1 MADMKTIA
9 DLLVLNNKKLD
20 QLTKDNEKS
29 DSVTSIIAH
38 SLPEILSDQQIAG
51 RQEKFDKREGVT
63 EVDEFVVT
71 NTDAVNKLGSEY
83 LSKLIPQIKTSAAAS
98 TKSINSAFLQFNNRT
113 AASAILAQRGYSKS
127 LTVFGNALTVDD
139 IDKRKLEKEE
149 FEKNI
154 SERKNELEKLGIIA
168 TDNLGFNKL
177 QYESDKA
184 ELRFRLKTAE
194 SPAKK
199 KEIKEDLR
207 KLNKDQGSRLQKI
220 GAGIGN
226 LVESG
231 KKGAKLGIKAF
242 FTTIG
247 LGALMIALGT
257 FFQSKTF
264 KLLTDSL
271 QGLIQ
276 VFTGR
281 DKDGNPISLF
291 RRITGIFTDG
301 GPLGIAIAG
310 VLALFTV
317 ATVGKMFAPLSL
329 LSIGLRKAFG
339 AIFPSAAA
347 KAAKAAK
354 VAAAKA
360 AQTAAKTAAQTAAAA
375 TKTAAQTA
383 AAATKTAVKT
393 AVKTA
398 AATTKTA
405 ANIAIAATKTA
416 ATAAQ
421 IAAKRVTNT
430 ATKTAVKAATA
441 PAAAAAAAAK
451 PVLNSAGR
459 LINPVTGR
467 FVKGP
472 AAVASKVASAAA
484 PSIAKVGGKALLKGA
499 IRAVPGIGLLAGLLF
514 AGQRALAGDFVGAGM
529 EIAAGAAGLLPV
541 VGTGFSLAISAGL
554 AASDLGA
561 FDSAP
566 EKLSTG
572 ASSTAKGLSPI
583 DRRREMAKRLEDEHA
598 AALAAGPYSDEARA
612 ARRRLRH
619 RAILEGPAKDS
630 DPIQKQPPMPEKS
643 NKLSTGASAAAKGS
657 SLPKAPSLAPVR
669 GTLASGDVVTLPD
682 GTMVTKDDPR
692 RVKDSVVA
700 HLPEAERADAK
711 KAVILSK
718 NLDMRMN
725 DLRTLYNEAGRKAK
739 KFEESGLNI
748 GAELERIEQK
758 RLIGKF
764 NKVRA
769 TALELEKEFALKPD
783 APKVAPKVGT
793 GMPMSMPTG
802 SDLTGV
808 NKATGSA
815 NAATPTNL
823 FKKFAAM
830 NKPKKVNVSPKTV
843 GTGMPMSMPS
853 GVASSAGTGMPMNL
867 STGASPTGTGM
878 PMSMPSGSDPTGV
891 NKATDS
897 ANAATPTNLSTGASP
912 TGKGKSGV
920 ASSGLAKKLAEIQAK
935 RKALQ
940 SKRKA
945 FQSGQLVKTNTAFKS
960 MDAVGGGRDRG
971 MMSSAEQE
979 EYDKFAEIGR
989 SAWEKGKASFDQGKI
1004 ESADLMRQE
1013 NQIKLMMDA
1022 GQQKNA
1028 GSQNAPQI
1036 VNNVNAPN
1044 VKKITTTG
1052 SSGQSTLKNNKLTC
1066 INGPTYG
1073 SIGL

>member
-98 TKSINSAFLQFNNRT
+98 TKLLNSAFLQFNNRA

-242 FTTIG
+242 FSTIG
-247 LGALMIALGT
+247 LGVLLIALGT

-264 KLLTDSL
+264 KKITDSL
-271 QGLIQ
+271 QGLITL
-276 VFTGR
+276 FTGK
-281 DKDGNPISLF
+281 DKEGNPVGLF
-291 RRITGIFTDG
+291 DRIKGIFSPG
-301 GPLGIAIAG
+301 GALVAGIALLVGAFTFKS
-310 VLALFTV
+310 VALMLLPLRLGFK
-317 ATVGKMFAPLSL
+317 AIRGAFRMFGGQAS
-329 LSIGLRKAFG
+329 
-339 AIFPSAAA
+339 
-347 KAAKAAK
+347 
-354 VAAAKA
+354 
-360 AQTAAKTAAQTAAAA
+360 KTAAGARAGGGAPRAPRAPLPRSRVGRLLGLAKRLGPLAARVLGIGAAAA
-375 TKTAAQTA
+375 GVAALAKPPTPLKLPA
-383 AAATKTAVKT
+383 PVKPPKPPALPKPTAVSKVPKVVSG
-393 AVKTA
+393 ALSKVGVGP
-398 AATTKTA
+398 
-405 ANIAIAATKTA
+405 A
-416 ATAAQ
+416 ATAASKVV
-421 IAAKRVTNT
+421 ASG
-430 ATKTAVKAATA
+430 ATKSV
-441 PAAAAAAAAK
+441 
-451 PVLNSAGR
+451 
-459 LINPVTGR
+459 
-467 FVKGP
+467 
-472 AAVASKVASAAA
+472 
-484 PSIAKVGGKALLKGA
+484 AKVGGKALLKGA

-514 AGQRALAGDFVGAGM
+514 AGQKALAGDFVGAGM

-541 VGTGFSLAISAGL
+541 VGTGFSLAISAGI
-554 AASDLGA
+554 AARDLGA
-561 FDSAP
+561 FDSAT
-566 EKLSTG
+566 EK
-572 ASSTAKGLSPI
+572 
-583 DRRREMAKRLEDEHA
+583 
-598 AALAAGPYSDEARA
+598 
-612 ARRRLRH
+612 
-619 RAILEGPAKDS
+619 
-630 DPIQKQPPMPEKS
+630 PPPPLPEKS
-643 NKLSTGASAAAKGS
+643 NKLSTGASATAKGS

-711 KAVILSK
+711 KAVILSN
-718 NLDMRMN
+718 NLNMRMN
-725 DLRTLYNEAGRKAK
+725 DLRTLANEAGRKAK
-739 KFEESGLNI
+739 NFEESGENI

-764 NKVRA
+764 EELRA
-769 TALELEKEFALKPD
+769 MDIDLRKEFPLKRD
-783 APKVAPKVGT
+783 APKVAPK
-793 GMPMSMPTG
+793 
-802 SDLTGV
+802 
-808 NKATGSA
+808 
-815 NAATPTNL
+815 
-823 FKKFAAM
+823 
-830 NKPKKVNVSPKTV
+830 V

-853 GVASSAGTGMPMNL
+853 GVASSAGTGMPM
-867 STGASPTGTGM
+867 
-878 PMSMPSGSDPTGV
+878 SMPTGSDPTGV
-891 NKATDS
+891 NKATGS

-940 SKRKA
+940 SKRKT
-945 FQSGQLVKTNTAFKS
+945 L
-960 MDAVGGGRDRG
+960 GGGRG
-971 MMSSAEQE
+971 LSKEMQE
-979 EYDKFAEIGR
+979 AMGGR
-989 SAWEKGKASFDQGKI
+989 YPSMDGQTNIVDAKGQASLAQGKI
-1004 ESADLMRQE
+1004 ESANLMRQE
-1013 NQIKLMMDA
+1013 NEIKLMMDA
-1022 GQQKNA
+1022 GKSSSA
-1028 GSQNAPQI
+1028 DGKGGTTV
-1036 VNNVNAPN
+1036 VNNVSAPQN
-1044 VKKITTTG
+1044 SSVTTTG
-1052 SSGQSTLKNNKLTC
+1052 RSGSNTIKNNKYGRLN
-1066 INGPTYG
+1066 INLPG
-1073 SIGL
+1073 SGLDM

>member
-514 AGQRALAGDFVGAGM
+514 AGQKALAGDFVGAGM

-541 VGTGFSLAISAGL
+541 VGTGFSLAISAGI
-554 AASDLGA
+554 AARDLGA
-561 FDSAP
+561 FDSAT
-566 EKLSTG
+566 EK
-572 ASSTAKGLSPI
+572 
-583 DRRREMAKRLEDEHA
+583 
-598 AALAAGPYSDEARA
+598 
-612 ARRRLRH
+612 
-619 RAILEGPAKDS
+619 
-630 DPIQKQPPMPEKS
+630 PPPPLPEKS
-643 NKLSTGASAAAKGS
+643 NKLSTGASATAKGS

-711 KAVILSK
+711 KAVILSN
-718 NLDMRMN
+718 NLNMRMN
-725 DLRTLYNEAGRKAK
+725 DLRTLANEAGRKAK
-739 KFEESGLNI
+739 NFEESGENI

-764 NKVRA
+764 EELRA
-769 TALELEKEFALKPD
+769 MDIDLKKEFPLKRD
-783 APKVAPKVGT
+783 APKVAPK
-793 GMPMSMPTG
+793 
-802 SDLTGV
+802 
-808 NKATGSA
+808 
-815 NAATPTNL
+815 
-823 FKKFAAM
+823 
-830 NKPKKVNVSPKTV
+830 V

-853 GVASSAGTGMPMNL
+853 GVASSAGTGMPM
-867 STGASPTGTGM
+867 
-878 PMSMPSGSDPTGV
+878 SMPTGSDPTGV
-891 NKATDS
+891 NKATGS

-940 SKRKA
+940 SKRKT
-945 FQSGQLVKTNTAFKS
+945 L
-960 MDAVGGGRDRG
+960 GGGRG
-971 MMSSAEQE
+971 LSKEMQE
-979 EYDKFAEIGR
+979 AMGGR
-989 SAWEKGKASFDQGKI
+989 YPSMDGQTNIVDAKGQASLAQGKI
-1004 ESADLMRQE
+1004 ESANLMRQE
-1013 NQIKLMMDA
+1013 NEIKLMMDA
-1022 GQQKNA
+1022 GKSSSA
-1028 GSQNAPQI
+1028 DGKGGTTV
-1036 VNNVNAPN
+1036 VNNVSAPQN
-1044 VKKITTTG
+1044 SSVTTTG
-1052 SSGQSTLKNNKLTC
+1052 RSGSNTIKNNKYGRLN
-1066 INGPTYG
+1066 INLPG
-1073 SIGL
+1073 SGLDM

>member
-98 TKSINSAFLQFNNRT
+98 TKSINSAFLQFNNRS

-514 AGQRALAGDFVGAGM
+514 AGQKALAGDFVGAGM

-541 VGTGFSLAISAGL
+541 VGTGFSLAISAGI
-554 AASDLGA
+554 AARDLGA
-561 FDSAP
+561 FDSAT
-566 EKLSTG
+566 EK
-572 ASSTAKGLSPI
+572 
-583 DRRREMAKRLEDEHA
+583 
-598 AALAAGPYSDEARA
+598 
-612 ARRRLRH
+612 
-619 RAILEGPAKDS
+619 
-630 DPIQKQPPMPEKS
+630 PPPPLPEKS
-643 NKLSTGASAAAKGS
+643 NKLSTGASATAKGS

-739 KFEESGLNI
+739 EFEEKGLNV
-748 GAELERIEQK
+748 GAELERIKQK

-853 GVASSAGTGMPMNL
+853 GVASSAGTGMPM
-867 STGASPTGTGM
+867 
-878 PMSMPSGSDPTGV
+878 SMPTGSDPTGV
-891 NKATDS
+891 NKATGS

-940 SKRKA
+940 SKRKT
-945 FQSGQLVKTNTAFKS
+945 FQSGQLVKTNAAFKS
-960 MDAVGGGRDRG
+960 RDAVGGGRDRG
-971 MMSSAEQE
+971 MMLTSEKE
-979 EYDKFAEIGR
+979 EYDKFSEIGR
-989 SAWEKGKASFDQGKI
+989 SAHAKGQASFDQGKI
-1004 ESADLMRQE
+1004 ESANLMRQE
-1013 NQIKLMMDA
+1013 NEIKLMMDA
-1022 GQQKNA
+1022 GKSSSA
-1028 GSQNAPQI
+1028 DGKGGTTV
-1036 VNNVNAPN
+1036 VNNVSAPQN
-1044 VKKITTTG
+1044 SSVTTTG
-1052 SSGQSTLKNNKLTC
+1052 RSGSNTIKNNKYGRLN
-1066 INGPTYG
+1066 INLPG
-1073 SIGL
+1073 SGLDM

>member
-360 AQTAAKTAAQTAAAA
+360 AQTAAKTAARTAARTAAAA
-375 TKTAAQTA
+375 TKTAA
-383 AAATKTAVKT
+383 
-393 AVKTA
+393 
-398 AATTKTA
+398 
-405 ANIAIAATKTA
+405 
-416 ATAAQ
+416 
-421 IAAKRVTNT
+421 
-430 ATKTAVKAATA
+430 TAVKAATG
-441 PAAAAAAAAK
+441 PAVKAAAAAK

-711 KAVILSK
+711 KAVILSN
-718 NLDMRMN
+718 NLNMRMN
-725 DLRTLYNEAGRKAK
+725 DLRTLANEAGRKAK
-739 KFEESGLNI
+739 NFEESGENI

-764 NKVRA
+764 EELRA
-769 TALELEKEFALKPD
+769 MDIDLRKEFPLKRD
-783 APKVAPKVGT
+783 APKVAPK
-793 GMPMSMPTG
+793 
-802 SDLTGV
+802 
-808 NKATGSA
+808 
-815 NAATPTNL
+815 
-823 FKKFAAM
+823 
-830 NKPKKVNVSPKTV
+830 V

-853 GVASSAGTGMPMNL
+853 GVASSAGTGMPM
-867 STGASPTGTGM
+867 
-878 PMSMPSGSDPTGV
+878 SMPTGSDPTGV
-891 NKATDS
+891 NKATGS

-940 SKRKA
+940 SKRKT
-945 FQSGQLVKTNTAFKS
+945 L
-960 MDAVGGGRDRG
+960 GGGRG
-971 MMSSAEQE
+971 LSKEMQE
-979 EYDKFAEIGR
+979 AMGGR
-989 SAWEKGKASFDQGKI
+989 YPSMDGQTNIVDAKGQASLAQGKI
-1004 ESADLMRQE
+1004 ESANLMRQE
-1013 NQIKLMMDA
+1013 NEIKLMMDA
-1022 GQQKNA
+1022 GKSSSA
-1028 GSQNAPQI
+1028 DGKGGTTV
-1036 VNNVNAPN
+1036 VNNVSAPQN
-1044 VKKITTTG
+1044 SSVTTTG
-1052 SSGQSTLKNNKLTC
+1052 RSGSNTIKNNKYGRLN
-1066 INGPTYG
+1066 INLPG
-1073 SIGL
+1073 SGLDM